1 MKRFFV
7 LFLFIG
13 NVVAQDVI
21 SNETVE
27 KQVNSQVVAVESPT
41 VQVVAAK
48 SPTEFITTDPE
59 INELKKQYDLLKL
72 QNAILSTQNVI
83 EAEQHQKELMKL
95 HKEKDTLTL
104 QNELLAEKN
113 LKKLAQLTAEK
124 EKLLLENELETAK
137 RQQFVSNLEAMK
149 NRLELESQ
157 IYEYEKKR
165 MLIGLEKEHEQLAMQ
180 NSIVAEKNKH
190 EELKIQLEATMLN
203 FEMTKLEYE
212 RNKRTLKLEEL
223 SEKISE
229 REQTEMW
236 EDQVNKP
243 IEYLKNPFVDGYLVV
258 SDRKIAL
265 EEVIFSG
272 TAEYITERINYF
284 NNKNTE
290 YPIFIIIDRCYGGSV
305 MEGSKILEAMQN
317 SQAPVY
323 VVVKS
328 LAASMAA
335 IITSLA
341 ERSFA
346 YPNAIIVHHQMMS
359 FMFGNRT
366 QIEEELEIGKEW
378 TKRIMSPVAKKMGIT
393 MDEFV
398 EKMYASSSSGNWR
411 EFGDNAI
418 KIKWVDTI
426 IKDIRDVS
434 FNRRP
439 TDMENNEDDIFIFA
453 KEEKVDSQGN
463 HYVELP
469 RLTPLDVYYLY
480 NPYNYFR

>member
-1 MKRFFV
+1 MKQFFL
-7 LFLFIG
+7 LFLLVA
-13 NVVAQDVI
+13 NVAAQEVNSDA
-21 SNETVE
+21 TAE
-27 KQVNSQVVAVESPT
+27 KQVNSQVVATESPT
-41 VQVVAAK
+41 AQVVAAK
-48 SPTEFITTDPE
+48 SPTAFITNDPE
-59 INELKKQYDLLKL
+59 IQELKKQYDLLKL

-83 EAEQHQKELMKL
+83 ESEQNQKALMVL
-95 HKEKDTLTL
+95 QKEKDTLQL

-113 LKKLAQLTAEK
+113 QEKLAQLTAEK
-124 EKLLLENELETAK
+124 EKLLLENELEVAK

-149 NRLELESQ
+149 TRLELENQ
-157 IYEYEKKR
+157 IHEYEKKQ
-165 MLIGLEKEHEQLAMQ
+165 MLMDLEKEHEQLAMQ

-190 EELKIQLEATMLN
+190 EELKIQLEATKLN

-223 SEKISE
+223 GEKITE
-229 REQTEMW
+229 RDQTEMW
-236 EDQVNKP
+236 ENQVNKP
-243 IEYLKNPFVDGYLVV
+243 IEYLKDPFVDGYLVV
-258 SDRKIAL
+258 SDRKIKL

-272 TAEYITERINYF
+272 TAEYVTERIHYF

-290 YPIFIIIDRCYGGSV
+290 YPIFLVIDRCYGGSV

-317 SQAPVY
+317 SRAPVY

-366 QIEEELEIGKEW
+366 QIEEELEIGQEW
-378 TKRIMSPVAKKMGIT
+378 TKRVMLPVAKKMGIT

-411 EFGDNAI
+411 EFGDNAT

-426 IKDIRDVS
+426 VKDIRDVS

-439 TDMENNEDDIFIFA
+439 IDTEDNEDEMFIFA
-453 KEEKVDSQGN
+453 REEKIDAQGN